1 MGKWHL
7 IQNQR
12 TELHRIKVVKTYPG
26 QDYLKSLPDGR
37 SPAGPFILFKKNSYI
52 ICKLK
57 KRNSYIIC
65 IFIQFSTKEDKKKK
79 LRKQRRGEL
88 NDPILD
94 MDLNSDVAIRPIT
107 FKP

>member
-12 TELHRIKVVKTYPG
+12 TELHRKEKSLKHILVTTTPKN
-26 QDYLKSLPDGR
+26 LKSLPDGR

-79 LRKQRRGEL
+79 
-88 NDPILD
+88 N
-94 MDLNSDVAIRPIT
+94 
-107 FKP
+107 